1 MRRIALATTVLLFA
15 ARGEAAD
22 PPPSLPAPPLVLSVS
37 PGTGGGPWKM
47 KIENTGDVPVRIAAD
62 ARLLTFELAP
72 PSAADANANKKP
84 PKPLRCALP
93 DDARP
98 ATDEG
103 KELVVPG
110 KRSWTMTIDP
120 LYYCFGTKERAALV
134 AGASMTARFGW
145 TPAKKGKDAAPF
157 AAVPVGAAVDKVA
170 PVKQL
175 EAAPITL
182 AEGVAPPAAAAKD
195 AAEPP
200 VTLTLPE
207 SLDVARG
214 TEVSATTTL
223 ANDGDRPLTTLFR
236 PATLGFHVS
245 GPQGSVSCGAQ
256 HVSVASPIRELFTT
270 IGPKGKAQLTVM
282 LAAVCPP
289 DTFDEP
295 GVYRVV
301 PRLDTSAASGR
312 PLGLKTLDAEI
323 EGRTPMLLRVRSPRR
338 DSATPRPKLDG

>member
-1 MRRIALATTVLLFA
+1 MKRIALATTVLLFA

-47 KIENTGDVPVRIAAD
+47 KIENTGDVPVRVAAD
-62 ARLLTFELAP
+62 PRLLSFELAP
-72 PSAADANANKKP
+72 PASEANANKKP

-103 KELVVPG
+103 KELVIPG
-110 KRSWTMTIDP
+110 KRSWTVTIDP
-120 LYYCFGTKERAALV
+120 LYYCFAAKERAALV
-134 AGASMTARFGW
+134 AGASMTARFGFP
-145 TPAKKGKDAAPF
+145 PAKKGKDAAPF
-157 AAVPVGAAVDKVA
+157 AAVPVGAAVGKVA
-170 PVKQL
+170 PAKQL

-182 AEGVAPPAAAAKD
+182 AETIAPPAAPSKD
-195 AAEPP
+195 AADPP

-223 ANDGDRPLTTLFR
+223 ANDGDRPITTLFR
-236 PATLGFHVS
+236 PATLGFRVS
-245 GPQGSVSCGAQ
+245 GPQGSVTCGARA
-256 HVSVASPIRELFTT
+256 VSVASPIRELFTT
-270 IGPKGKAQLTVM
+270 IPPKGRTQLTVM

-295 GVYRVV
+295 GVYRVI

-323 EGRTPMLLRVRSPRR
+323 EGKTPMLLRVRSPRR
-338 DSATPRPKLDG
+338 ETNTPRPKLDG